1 MHRRPLTG
9 KPLFPGLGKAYTL
22 GGFSVPSEWRD
33 YGSRET
39 LRLEASD
46 TWQEFMRL
54 YRTFVKEVCA
64 PLCGAERLVFQ
75 CPPTM
80 RIALPGCP
88 ATIQAHCDSEY
99 PAHWHGEVNFWLPVT
114 PVFGTNSLWLE
125 SEPEKGDFH
134 PAELGF
140 GEVLCFNGFQ
150 CRHYTCKNETDS
162 TRVSFDW
169 RAIPEELFE
178 GRAVGMI
185 GDYPAE
191 RI

>member
-125 SEPEKGDFH
+125 SEPEKARLREGVREVRAGRH
-134 PAELGF
+134 PGPHVPPLLRESGLTAPPPA
-140 GEVLCFNGFQ
+140 Q
-150 CRHYTCKNETDS
+150 
-162 TRVSFDW
+162 TRE
-169 RAIPEELFE
+169 RRRPPRGAPE
-178 GRAVGMI
+178 
-185 GDYPAE
+185 
-191 RI
+191 